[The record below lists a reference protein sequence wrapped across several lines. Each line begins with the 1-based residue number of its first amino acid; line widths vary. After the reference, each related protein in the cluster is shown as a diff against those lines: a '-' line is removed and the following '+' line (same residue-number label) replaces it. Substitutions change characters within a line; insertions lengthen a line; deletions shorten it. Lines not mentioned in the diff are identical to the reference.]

1 MPRVLIVTP
10 YIFSFIS
17 RPTLLI
23 ISKLSGEHSRG
34 TKRSKGFC
42 VMIGQTHKQ
51 TEIKLYIKRFVWS
64 QLWLKIWLI
73 SPFLSLLSFHFL
85 TLLPFHQ
92 FHSISSSYPR
102 QPLPPPPHTPPLVLG
117 YYQFLFNS
125 MCLTTKFFLFY
136 LTSPF
141 QSEIYDVGNCYQDKK
156 KFPVLIYLINFR
168 QYWYHKSTRIH
179 HKIANILNQINK

>member
-1 MPRVLIVTP
+1 MFTNLGPQRCPGYYIVTP

-64 QLWLKIWLI
+64 QLLLGFPFAKLLRNFCGTKRNI
-73 SPFLSLLSFHFL
+73 FLSLRISFARKNNNLRFAKV
-85 TLLPFHQ
+85 
-92 FHSISSSYPR
+92 ISR
-102 QPLPPPPHTPPLVLG
+102 
-117 YYQFLFNS
+117 
-125 MCLTTKFFLFY
+125 
-136 LTSPF
+136 
-141 QSEIYDVGNCYQDKK
+141 
-156 KFPVLIYLINFR
+156 
-168 QYWYHKSTRIH
+168 
-179 HKIANILNQINK
+179 KIALFRFCETQVLRNSAIS